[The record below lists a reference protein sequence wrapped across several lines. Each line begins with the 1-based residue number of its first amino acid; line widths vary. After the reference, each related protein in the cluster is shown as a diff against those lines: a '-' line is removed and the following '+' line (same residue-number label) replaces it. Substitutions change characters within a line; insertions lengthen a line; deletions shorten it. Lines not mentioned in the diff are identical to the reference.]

1 MSSKIGKIG
10 TFHRAGSLFSHYLP
24 YLSFFAAFLFIAATL
39 IAALSFPAVALRED
53 FLALSQQKNL
63 AVCGCSIRTNTLTV
77 KNTGDVTSVYELS
90 QEGNAA
96 SWSSLAETRFTLKP
110 GEVKDVRQFVR
121 PPCSAE
127 GAYQNTVSITTLFQT
142 TKKIEQGFTVP
153 LCNNIVAVPVKNTAI
168 SCPAQPMQFSFM
180 LANPLSYPDVYDIS
194 VSPSAVSLTNAN
206 EALAEQS
213 VSVSERSILLGP
225 QQKKK
230 VLIFLQMPSAV
241 YGEASFDVTIRT
253 RNSGLE
259 MSIPLNARIN
269 QCYGFQLSIPS
280 PIKFCTEFENR
291 LPLELANTA
300 LIGNEY
306 QFTAGIMTPDGSSQ
320 EEYDLGTYPLPGK
333 TKQHIEADLL
343 VETEPGDYVLGVDAT
358 PALGDIAQYA
368 ESPLKITYC
377 DDSGKPL
384 TVEEYEALQA
394 ALEPQEPEEAPEEPE
409 PSADAEPSEE
419 EMDEE
424 DAETEPAKPEE
435 NPVSSAF
442 IAFAI
447 LLVFTVLVLGIIA
460 AKKRKKIFLP
470 PTVPE
475 YARLLKPKKKTKLLL
490 GLLFIVL
497 VIMLVLGL
505 AMKPLLFPA
514 EEGEAGEG
522 IEEANETEEIAE
534 ETEAQEP
541 AEEAEEIE
549 ETEEKEEEE
558 LNVSEEPEEAEA
570 EEIQETPFIG
580 AVLILLFIFVGLIL
594 AALAYRVR
602 KKRSAIATY
611 ELGTDKRAK
620 KEEEPI
626 ALRASIIDIKE
637 KAEKILKPKK
647 LLRWLGILAIIA
659 LLIAGGFLL
668 AALLKTE
675 HQNQVVSIDD
685 SDDSFTE
692 RVVERGILVSGST
705 IRVPFGT
712 EVTVPLVFR
721 NIDDE
726 TTRTVNMDFGIDWLE
741 PSGKKITLRPGQEKE
756 ADLTI
761 KNTAPK
767 GSYTV
772 IFEVT
777 NDKGELFAADEL
789 NIDIIGKRA
798 WLIPAII
805 GVVGGVLVILLI
817 FIIRKIRKKKPTI
830 EIIGEEETRAQRKLR
845 EAAAK
850 AAALE
855 AVRLADLKAEKK
867 AARKKKLKK
876 WGVFAGALILV
887 ALLTVGVFVL
897 SRTYVAKLD
906 FPTAAPV
913 EISTEEP
920 IEYQLAVTG
929 LTNVPIKIINKNRN
943 TAFNITAESGEDWI
957 TFDLASVV
965 VEPRDSET
973 IMMLLA
979 PHGGVRDGTYTL
991 NIRIEEVDDSSG
1003 EGEKELFASK
1013 ILVKLTKRG
1022 VLGTLLAYW
1031 LYLLFGLL
1039 ILASIIFLI
1048 GFEARKRHKA
1058 MLQELA
1064 LEAKEQAHAPKPSK
1078 TKKSKYRLPQTR
1090 LKLGE

>member
-1 MSSKIGKIG
+1 MSSKIG
-10 TFHRAGSLFSHYLP
+10 TFHRHGSLFSQYLP

-90 QEGNAA
+90 QSGTAA
-96 SWSSLAETRFTLKP
+96 LWSSLAETRFTLKP

-194 VSPSAVSLTNAN
+194 VSPSAISLTNAN

-213 VSVSERSILLGP
+213 VSISERSILLGP

-230 VLIFLQMPSAV
+230 VLIFLQMPSPV
-241 YGEASFDVTIRT
+241 YGEASFDVIIRT

-259 MSIPLNARIN
+259 MSIPINARIN

-280 PIKFCTEFENR
+280 MIKFCTEFENR

-320 EEYDLGTYPLPGK
+320 EEYDLGTYTLPGK

-343 VETEPGDYVLGVDAT
+343 VETEPGDYLLGVDAM
-358 PALGDIAQYA
+358 PALGDIAQYV
-368 ESPLKITYC
+368 ESPLEITYC
-377 DDSGKPL
+377 DDNGKPL

-394 ALEPQEPEEAPEEPE
+394 ALEPEEPAEVPEEPAEEPE

-419 EMDEE
+419 
-424 DAETEPAKPEE
+424 DAETESAEPEE

-447 LLVFTVLVLGIIA
+447 LLVFTVLVLGVIA

-470 PTVPE
+470 PIVPE
-475 YARLLKPKKKTKLLL
+475 YARLLRPKKKTKLLL
-490 GLLFIVL
+490 GLLFVVL
-497 VIMLVLGL
+497 VILLVLGL

-514 EEGEAGEG
+514 EGEG
-522 IEEANETEEIAE
+522 IEEANATEEIAE
-534 ETEAQEP
+534 ETEEQEP
-541 AEEAEEIE
+541 IEAAEEAEESE
-549 ETEEKEEEE
+549 DDAEE
-558 LNVSEEPEEAEA
+558 LNVSEEQEEAEEGT
-570 EEIQETPFIG
+570 EEIQETPLIG
-580 AVLILLFIFVGLIL
+580 VVLILLFIFVGLIL

-602 KKRSAIATY
+602 KKRATLATY

-620 KEEEPI
+620 KEEAPI
-626 ALRASIIDIKE
+626 TLRASIIDIKE
-637 KAEKILKPKK
+637 KAERILKPRK
-647 LLRWLGILAIIA
+647 LLRWLGALAIIA
-659 LLIAGGFLL
+659 LLIAGGVLL
-668 AALLKTE
+668 ATLLKTE

-692 RVVERGILVSGST
+692 RAAERGVLVSGNT

-712 EVTVPLVFR
+712 EITIPLVFR

-726 TTRTVNMDFGIDWLE
+726 TTRTVNMEFGIDWLE

-789 NIDIIGKRA
+789 NIDIGGKKA
-798 WLIPAII
+798 WLIPTIVGVGI
-805 GVVGGVLVILLI
+805 GLLAILLI
-817 FIIRKIRKKKPTI
+817 IIVRKIRKKKPAI
-830 EIIGEEETRAQRKLR
+830 EIIGEEETRVQRKLR

-855 AVRLADLKAEKK
+855 AVRLADIKAEKK

-876 WGVFAGALILV
+876 WSVFAGALIFV

-920 IEYQLAVTG
+920 SEYQLAVTG

-943 TAFNITAESGEDWI
+943 TTFNITAESSEDWI
-957 TFDLASVV
+957 TFDLRSVV

-979 PHGGVRDGTYTL
+979 PHGGVKDGTYKL
-991 NIRIEEVDDSSG
+991 NLKIEEQSDRED
-1003 EGEKELFASK
+1003 KELFNSH
-1013 ILVKLTKRG
+1013 ILVKLSKRG
-1022 VLGTLLAYW
+1022 FLSTLLAYW

-1078 TKKSKYRLPQTR
+1078 TKKSKYRLSQTR
-1090 LKLGE
+1090 LKLRE